1 MKKVM
6 TTQETTKENKT
17 YVRPT
22 MEIYPVCVECELPPS
37 TDPNK
42 KPDPKEDNGS
52 GFHIGADDGGNLD
65 DLVEK

>member
-22 MEIYPVCVECELPPS
+22 MEIYPMCVECGVPVEAS
-37 TDPNK
+37 DKTSVDTEENTTDI
-42 KPDPKEDNGS
+42 PDN
-52 GFHIGADDGGNLD
+52 A
-65 DLVEK
+65 

>member
-22 MEIYPVCVECELPPS
+22 MEIYPMYVECQIPIGTSGSLSPENPDEATPPNY
-37 TDPNK
+37 D
-42 KPDPKEDNGS
+42 DN
-52 GFHIGADDGGNLD
+52 
-65 DLVEK
+65 

>member
-22 MEIYPVCVECELPPS
+22 MEIYPVYVECQ
-37 TDPNK
+37 
-42 KPDPKEDNGS
+42 
-52 GFHIGADDGGNLD
+52 IGINNTRDAEIIGPETVDGAGDGND
-65 DLVEK
+65 

>member
-22 MEIYPVCVECELPPS
+22 MEIYPVYVECQIGINN
-37 TDPNK
+37 TRDADVIDPEK
-42 KPDPKEDNGS
+42 VD
-52 GFHIGADDGGNLD
+52 GAGDGND
-65 DLVEK
+65 

>member
-22 MEIYPVCVECELPPS
+22 MEIYPMCVECQVVVKASDKTNVDIEKN
-37 TDPNK
+37 PN
-42 KPDPKEDNGS
+42 GT
-52 GFHIGADDGGNLD
+52 GDGND
-65 DLVEK
+65 

>member
-22 MEIYPVCVECELPPS
+22 MEIYPVYVECDLGVGGTGGPKIINPPH
-37 TDPNK
+37 N
-42 KPDPKEDNGS
+42 
-52 GFHIGADDGGNLD
+52 DGDTGDGND
-65 DLVEK
+65 

>member
-22 MEIYPVCVECELPPS
+22 MEIYPVYIECQIGINN
-37 TDPNK
+37 TRDAKIIDPETV
-42 KPDPKEDNGS
+42 D
-52 GFHIGADDGGNLD
+52 GAGDGND
-65 DLVEK
+65 

>member
-22 MEIYPVCVECELPPS
+22 MEIYPVYVECQIGINNTRDS
-37 TDPNK
+37 KIIDPGTV
-42 KPDPKEDNGS
+42 D
-52 GFHIGADDGGNLD
+52 GAGEGND
-65 DLVEK
+65 

>member
-22 MEIYPVCVECELPPS
+22 MEIYPVCVECGVPVGNS
-37 TDPNK
+37 GKAGIGDPEEATQ
-42 KPDPKEDNGS
+42 PEDINP
-52 GFHIGADDGGNLD
+52 
-65 DLVEK
+65 

>member
-22 MEIYPVCVECELPPS
+22 MEIYPMCVECEIPIGPS
-37 TDPNK
+37 GDF
-42 KPDPKEDNGS
+42 KPENPEESPQPDYGDN
-52 GFHIGADDGGNLD
+52 
-65 DLVEK
+65 

>member
-22 MEIYPVCVECELPPS
+22 MEIYPVYVECQIGINN
-37 TDPNK
+37 TRDAKIIDPETV
-42 KPDPKEDNGS
+42 D
-52 GFHIGADDGGNLD
+52 GAGDGND
-65 DLVEK
+65 

>member
-22 MEIYPVCVECELPPS
+22 MEIYPVYIEHALLGKS
-37 TDPNK
+37 
-42 KPDPKEDNGS
+42 DPKNGGAELVPPPHGEDNPG
-52 GFHIGADDGGNLD
+52 GDGND
-65 DLVEK
+65 

>member
-22 MEIYPVCVECELPPS
+22 MEIYLVYVENLLGTGNTGHNNTGDTSDVSVGLDHNDTEI
-37 TDPNK
+37 
-42 KPDPKEDNGS
+42 EDN
-52 GFHIGADDGGNLD
+52 
-65 DLVEK
+65 V

>member
-22 MEIYPVCVECELPPS
+22 IG
-37 TDPNK
+37 DPEEATQ
-42 KPDPKEDNGS
+42 PEDINP
-52 GFHIGADDGGNLD
+52 
-65 DLVEK
+65 